1 MHIHC
6 LTDNNKVVSV
16 KKNCE
21 VPKCEKYPF
30 QNIRNTASDNLAAP
44 PPPLPPFPVSP
55 VSFGPPLPWIAPPRR
70 ETWLWAWL
78 VIF

>member
-6 LTDNNKVVSV
+6 LTDNNKVVSA
-16 KKNCE
+16 KKNFE

-30 QNIRNTASDNLAAP
+30 QNVRNTASHNLAAP
-44 PPPLPPFPVSP
+44 PPPHSYVSP
-55 VSFGPPLPWIAPPRR
+55 VSFGPPRPWIAPPRR
-70 ETWLWAWL
+70 KTWLRAWF

>member
-16 KKNCE
+16 KKI
-21 VPKCEKYPF
+21 VKF
-30 QNIRNTASDNLAAP
+30 QNVRNILRQPRSA
-44 PPPLPPFPVSP
+44 LPPYPVSP
-55 VSFGPPLPWIAPPRR
+55 VSFGPPPPWIAPPRR
-70 ETWLWAWL
+70 ETWLRAWL